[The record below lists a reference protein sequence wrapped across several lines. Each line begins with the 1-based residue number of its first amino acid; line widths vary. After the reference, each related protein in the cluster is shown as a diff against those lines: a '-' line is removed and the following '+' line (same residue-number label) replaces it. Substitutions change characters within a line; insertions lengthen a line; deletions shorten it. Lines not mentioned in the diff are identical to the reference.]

1 MLHHYIC
8 NSFWWHVPDIKWF
21 SSAHIELFWS
31 TEERIEKG
39 RRWKYNNPNIRDL
52 TQHYINPTP
61 RSSHLGQHRDS
72 GWRHFRAGE
81 NIWAQIDVLQ
91 EEDLFFSWLFI
102 EIPVWY
108 LAFNSRSFF
117 IWWGLIIY
125 LMRYGNLLHVFSNIF
140 MSILH
145 FPSRLDFCRDIVRLK
160 IRIQWE
166 VSAFSTTQALGDDK
180 KWEWINLPPTN
191 NVTNKQ
197 HSCPAR
203 VKCIWETRTNVY
215 CFALCWFS
223 SIWYV
228 ATCSHYTFYCL

>member
-21 SSAHIELFWS
+21 SSAHIELLWS

-72 GWRHFRAGE
+72 GWRHFRSGE
-81 NIWAQIDVLQ
+81 NIWAQTYVLQ

-108 LAFNSRSFF
+108 LVFHSRSFF
-117 IWWGLIIY
+117 ICWGLINY

-140 MSILH
+140 IIH
-145 FPSRLDFCRDIVRLK
+145 FPSRLNSCRVIVVGSRSEYNE
-160 IRIQWE
+160 R
-166 VSAFSTTQALGDDK
+166 S
-180 KWEWINLPPTN
+180 
-191 NVTNKQ
+191 Q
-197 HSCPAR
+197 HSAPR
-203 VKCIWETRTNVY
+203 GLRGRQKMRMN
-215 CFALCWFS
+215 
-223 SIWYV
+223 
-228 ATCSHYTFYCL
+228 